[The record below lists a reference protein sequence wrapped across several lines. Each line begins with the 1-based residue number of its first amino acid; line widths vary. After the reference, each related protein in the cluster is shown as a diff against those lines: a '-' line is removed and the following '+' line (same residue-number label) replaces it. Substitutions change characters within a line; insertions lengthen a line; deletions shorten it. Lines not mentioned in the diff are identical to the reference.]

1 MYYVLS
7 LLWGRLR
14 FTFEPLYWELC
25 WWQPQT
31 FQYLSSNV
39 FCLYYI
45 CLLNQTTNSIPLRIS
60 DLIWSYLTIFP
71 KNLILSPLLLLSITT
86 HYYALLHIWNP
97 LYPLMCGFLLIY
109 VSYVI
114 QCVHVMIHVV
124 HIVACYPAFHFLCL
138 GIRITLNWNLTE

>member
-7 LLWGRLR
+7 LLWGILR

-39 FCLYYI
+39 FGMYCI
-45 CLLNQTTNSIPLRIS
+45 CLLNQTTNSIPLLLS
-60 DLIWSYLTIFP
+60 DLIWCYLTIIP
-71 KNLILSPLLLLSITT
+71 KNLILSLLLLLSIIT
-86 HYYALLHIWNP
+86 HYYIFETLYWGSSP
-97 LYPLMCGFLLIY
+97 LIYGFLLIY

-114 QCVHVMIHVV
+114 QCMCPHYDTRGSY
-124 HIVACYPAFHFLCL
+124 CCL
-138 GIRITLNWNLTE
+138 LSGLSLSSCFSLVGD